1 MVGVSG
7 MDGFEQLGAPAPKPL
22 VEGLRP
28 SNSPLPRRRVAACGN
43 FETGLFAGKI
53 AAPYAQEFWLNLD
66 DKTRRAMIW
75 DVPMDMRCKALQD
88 CWLRADY
95 VGLAWTGS
103 KASPSMACWLTAI
116 GPGSRCAM
124 AHFCYAK
131 EARPLAMKIGR
142 KMLELIAGESGFQ
155 SLLGLLPA
163 TYRHAVNFV
172 QRLGFM
178 EAARLA
184 GACPLAGRGIVDG
197 VLVTT
202 NLEVVCCPLAS
213 LEKIPQG
220 PRQNANSSAMT
231 LPL

>member
-1 MVGVSG
+1 MAAVVGVSG

-163 TYRHAVNFV
+163 TYRHAVKFV
-172 QRLGFM
+172 RRLGF
-178 EAARLA
+178 EHAARISK
-184 GACPLAGRGIVDG
+184 ACPLAGRGTVDG
-197 VLVTT
+197 VLATI
-202 NLEVVCCPLAS
+202 NLEA
-213 LEKIPQG
+213 K
-220 PRQNANSSAMT
+220 
-231 LPL
+231 

>member
-1 MVGVSG
+1 MVA
-7 MDGFEQLGAPAPKPL
+7 DRLDLLGAPAPKPL

-28 SNSPLPRRRVAACGN
+28 SNSPLPFGAGAPREGFEIELFRGNVAAP
-43 FETGLFAGKI
+43 F
-53 AAPYAQEFWLNLD
+53 AQEFWLNLD
-66 DKTRRAMIW
+66 DRTRRVMLW

-163 TYRHAVNFV
+163 TYRHAVKFV
-172 QRLGFM
+172 RRLGF
-178 EAARLA
+178 EHAARISK
-184 GACPLAGRGIVDG
+184 ACPLAGRGTVDG
-197 VLVTT
+197 VLATM
-202 NLEVVCCPLAS
+202 NLEA
-213 LEKIPQG
+213 I
-220 PRQNANSSAMT
+220 
-231 LPL
+231 